1 MANKVQKPCKICG
14 KMFTPCADC
23 ENDKTMFRWKRVA
36 CSPEC
41 AKEYFRRIEE
51 SRQPMAQNVKA
62 EVEVK
67 PELISIDNNSN
78 VNDTENV
85 AEEIKPK
92 KARKRNNVE
101 NIEREQID

>member
-51 SRQPMAQNVKA
+51 SRQPMVQNVK
-62 EVEVK
+62 VES
-67 PELISIDNNSN
+67 ISVDNNGD
-78 VNDTENV
+78 VDDTENV
-85 AEEIKPK
+85 GEGIKPK
-92 KARKRNNVE
+92 KTRKRNNVE
-101 NIEREQID
+101 REQID

>member
-51 SRQPMAQNVKA
+51 SRQPMVQNVKS
-62 EVEVK
+62 ES
-67 PELISIDNNSN
+67 ISVDNNGD
-78 VNDTENV
+78 VDDTENV
-85 AEEIKPK
+85 DEEIKPK
-92 KARKRNNVE
+92 KTRKRNNVE
-101 NIEREQID
+101 REQID

>member
-41 AKEYFRRIEE
+41 AKEYFAKIEE
-51 SRQPMAQNVKA
+51 SRRSNVEPEITKVVHSNSLSTSNVDDVTN
-62 EVEVK
+62 VEIAK
-67 PELISIDNNSN
+67 PKRCRKKNIDN
-78 VNDTENV
+78 E
-85 AEEIKPK
+85 
-92 KARKRNNVE
+92 
-101 NIEREQID
+101 EREQID

>member
-1 MANKVQKPCKICG
+1 MASKIQKPCRVCG

-51 SRQPMAQNVKA
+51 SRKLLTPNAKT
-62 EVEVK
+62 EVETTS
-67 PELISIDNNSN
+67 EFISVNNSN
-78 VNDTENV
+78 MNDAKKMQLRKQN
-85 AEEIKPK
+85 PK
-92 KARKRNNVE
+92 KQEKE
-101 NIEREQID
+101 II

>member
-41 AKEYFRRIEE
+41 ARKYFAKIEE
-51 SRQPMAQNVKA
+51 SRNHKTETMTLQPVEAKKVEDVATEVKA
-62 EVEVK
+62 T
-67 PELISIDNNSN
+67 
-78 VNDTENV
+78 TENV
-85 AEEIKPK
+85 KSKRTRK
-92 KARKRNNVE
+92 K
-101 NIEREQID
+101 NIENNESEQID